1 MITGA
6 IGTGTGT
13 VTVAAGAS
21 WVLAGAN
28 TYTGDTIVA
37 AGGALQLGDA
47 STTEGSVAGN
57 IQNDGSLNFYAQADH
72 SYAGVISGTGS
83 VSKGGSGTQTLT
95 GTNTYT
101 GGTTINFGTLS
112 IGDGGATGSVVGD
125 IANNAAL
132 VFNRFERH
140 HLFGRAVGWRLGRQA
155 GRWDPDAVGDEHADR
170 HDHGVGRHA
179 EPDGHAAGAI
189 DVKSDATLLGS
200 STGIAGA
207 VTVESGG
214 KLSSASGTYFHTT
227 DLSFGATSAFAFA
240 AGAPTTVAA
249 VSADGNLVLDG
260 TLQVTAAR
268 ASPQAHT
275 V

>member
-13 VTVAAGAS
+13 VTVAAGAN

-112 IGDGGATGSVVGD
+112 IGGGGATGSVVGD

-132 VFNRFERH
+132 VFNRSNDITYSGV
-140 HLFGRAVGWRLGRQA
+140 LSGGGSVDKQGA
-155 GRWDPDAVGDEHADR
+155 GTLTLSGTSTLTGTTTVSAGTLSLTGTLP
-170 HDHGVGRHA
+170 
-179 EPDGHAAGAI
+179 GAI
-189 DVKSDATLLGS
+189 DVKSARPC
-200 STGIAGA
+200 
-207 VTVESGG
+207 SGRR
-214 KLSSASGTYFHTT
+214 
-227 DLSFGATSAFAFA
+227 
-240 AGAPTTVAA
+240 
-249 VSADGNLVLDG
+249 
-260 TLQVTAAR
+260 R
-268 ASPQAHT
+268 ASPAR
-275 V
+275 